1 MQPNT
6 RLCLTN
12 RGVCVFV
19 REKHINGYTYL
30 YLVES
35 VREDGRAKQRII
47 KNLGRKEV
55 VVASGELERLASSVA
70 RYAERAVVLS
80 QLAAGN
86 PDGLA
91 CKRIGAPLLFG
102 RLWEQTGCKAVIE
115 ALLTER
121 LFEFPVERAVF
132 TTVLHRLM
140 VSGSDRA
147 CEKWMTDYAIPGVDG
162 LALHHLYRAMA
173 WLGEELPAEQQG
185 GATPFAPRTV
195 KDLIEEQLFA
205 ARRDLFSELSVVF
218 MDTTSLSFVGAG
230 GQSLG
235 ERGYSKDHR
244 PDLMQMILGVVI
256 DADGRPVCSEMWPGN
271 TADVGVLVPVIDRL
285 RSRFGIGRV
294 CVVADR
300 GMISAATIT
309 ALEERGLE
317 YVLGARERTDT
328 LVRTVVLADE
338 KPFTPLCVERAN
350 GEQTQLFAKEV
361 KVEGRRYIVCRNE
374 AEAAKDAADRQAIV
388 AGLDQQLKR
397 GDKALIGNSAY
408 RRYLRTTSDRRS
420 FEIDPG
426 KLADEARY
434 DGMFV
439 LRTNARV
446 TPLQA
451 VLRYRDL
458 IQVEQL
464 FRSAKALMQTRP
476 IYHASDAA
484 IRGHVFCSFLALILR
499 KELDERCRQAGFRPE
514 WGDVLRDLDRL
525 QEVEICKEGQQ
536 ITLRTPA
543 TGVIGPLFKAA
554 RVALPQNVRETAEA

>member
-1 MQPNT
+1 
-6 RLCLTN
+6 
-12 RGVCVFV
+12 VFV

-35 VREDGRAKQRII
+35 VREDGRAKQHII

-102 RLWEQTGCKAVIE
+102 RLWEETGCKVVIE
-115 ALLTER
+115 ELLAER
-121 LFEFPVERAVF
+121 QFEFPVERAVF
-132 TTVLHRLM
+132 TAVLHRLM

-147 CEKWMTDYAIPGVDG
+147 CEKWMTDYAIPGIDG
-162 LALHHLYRAMA
+162 LALHHFYRAMA
-173 WLGEELPAEQQG
+173 WLGEELPAEQQA

-195 KDLIEEQLFA
+195 KDLVEEQLFA

-218 MDTTSLSFVGAG
+218 MDTTSLSFAGAG
-230 GQSLG
+230 GDSLG

-244 PDLMQMILGVVI
+244 PDLMQMIVGVVI

-300 GMISAATIT
+300 GMISATTIA

-328 LVRTVVLADE
+328 LVRTVVLADR
-338 KPFTPLCVERAN
+338 KPFAPLCVERAN
-350 GEQTQLFAKEV
+350 GAQTQLFAKEV
-361 KVEGRRYIVCRNE
+361 RVEGRRYIVCRNE

-408 RRYLRTTSDRRS
+408 RRYLRSTSDRRA

-434 DGMFV
+434 DGVFV
-439 LRTNARV
+439 LRTNARL

-458 IQVEQL
+458 MQVEAL
-464 FRSAKALMQTRP
+464 FRTAKALMRTRP
-476 IYHASDAA
+476 MYHASDAA

-499 KELDERCRQAGFRPE
+499 KELDERCRSAGFRPE

-525 QEVEICKEGQQ
+525 QEVEIGKDGQQ

-543 TGVIGPLFKAA
+543 IGVIGPLFKAA
-554 RVALPQNVRETAEA
+554 RIALPQNVREAGEA